1 MPAATVPARLPAF
14 IKLESRFAAEWNVT
28 ARKPA
33 PEHRTV
39 MAFFETLLMLLF
51 VAILLLQVTRRF
63 GVPYPTMLAIAGVVV
78 ALLPRAPH
86 LIIEPQLALA
96 LFIAPALL
104 DSAYDLPPRELRRNW
119 RPLVALAG
127 IAVILTTAAVAWA
140 GVALQG
146 MPLAAAIAL
155 GAIVAPPDAAA
166 AAAMLARADL
176 PRRMISVLKGE
187 SLLNDGVAL
196 LIFAAAVSIAT
207 SSEPATRLIPELA
220 LAVPGGI
227 LLGIVIG
234 TMLAWM
240 MRWMSGTLSA
250 TLMGFVVTFAAWI
263 LAEYLHLSAILCVV
277 AYGMTIAHYL
287 PSRTPP
293 RERVHTYAVWE
304 AVVFLLNVLAF
315 FLMGLQAKEIVSRL
329 NPSEIWEAC
338 GFAGIVFVVVVAVRF
353 AWVML
358 YMRTNAFVAARRGR
372 KGGPGN
378 AHAVLVSWCGMRG
391 LVTLAT
397 ALSLPTTFPERD
409 LIVLSAFAVVLGTLV
424 VQGLTL
430 RPLIRLLSFP
440 PDRSFAKEV
449 ASARLHLID
458 AAEGSMKDR
467 NDAVAERMRD
477 FYKEERKIAEDGD
490 HPREVS
496 ESDALR
502 RLNIAAKRAKLAEL
516 RHSGA
521 IDDDV
526 FHALEQELDWAEL
539 AVSPPH
545 HMELIES

>member
-1 MPAATVPARLPAF
+1 
-14 IKLESRFAAEWNVT
+14 
-28 ARKPA
+28 
-33 PEHRTV
+33 

-51 VAILLLQVTRRF
+51 IAILLLQVTRRF

-86 LIIEPQLALA
+86 LIIEPDLALA

-104 DSAYDLPPRELRRNW
+104 DSAFDLPPRELRRNW

-127 IAVILTTAAVAWA
+127 VAVILTTAAVAWTA
-140 GVALQG
+140 VTLQG

-166 AAAMLARADL
+166 AAAMLARAEL
-176 PRRMISVLKGE
+176 PRRMVSVLKGE

-196 LIFAAAVSIAT
+196 LIFAAAVDIAT
-207 SSEPATRLIPELA
+207 SEAPAIDLIPELA
-220 LAVPGGI
+220 FAVPGGI
-227 LLGIVIG
+227 LLGIAFG
-234 TMLAWM
+234 AALAWM

-250 TLMGFVVTFAAWI
+250 TLMGFVVTFGAWI
-263 LAEYLHLSAILCVV
+263 LAEYLHLSAVLCVV
-277 AYGMTIAHYL
+277 AYGMTIARLL

-315 FLMGLQAKEIVSRL
+315 FLMGLQASEIVSRL
-329 NPSEIWEAC
+329 KPSEIWEAC
-338 GFAGIVFVVVVAVRF
+338 GFAAIVFVVVVVVRF

-358 YMRTNAFVAARRGR
+358 YMRANAFFAARRSR
-372 KGGPGN
+372 KVAAGSKY
-378 AHAVLVSWCGMRG
+378 AVLVSWCGMRG

-397 ALSLPTTFPERD
+397 ALSLPKSFPERD

-430 RPLIRLLSFP
+430 RPLIRRLSFP
-440 PDRSFAKEV
+440 PDRSFAKEI
-449 ASARLHLID
+449 AAARVQLLD
-458 AAEGSMKDR
+458 AAVQNMAGRD
-467 NDAVAERMRD
+467 DPIATRMRET
-477 FYKEERKIAEDGD
+477 YQEERKIAEAGN
-490 HPREVS
+490 HPRDLS
-496 ESDALR
+496 EADALR
-502 RLNIAAKRAKLAEL
+502 RLNIAAKRTKLAQL
-516 RHSGA
+516 RHDGA

-539 AVSPPH
+539 AVSPSNR
-545 HMELIES
+545 MELIES

>member
-1 MPAATVPARLPAF
+1 
-14 IKLESRFAAEWNVT
+14 
-28 ARKPA
+28 
-33 PEHRTV
+33 

-63 GVPYPTMLAIAGVVV
+63 GIPYPTMLAIAGVVV
-78 ALLPRAPH
+78 ALLPRAPQ
-86 LIIEPQLALA
+86 LIIEPELALA

-104 DSAYDLPPRELRRNW
+104 DSAFDLPPRELRRNW

-127 IAVILTTAAVAWA
+127 IAVILTTAAVAWTA
-140 GVALQG
+140 VTLQG

-166 AAAMLARADL
+166 AAAMLARAEL

-196 LIFAAAVSIAT
+196 LIFAAAVNIAT
-207 SSEPATRLIPELA
+207 SEEPATRLIPELA
-220 LAVPGGI
+220 FAVPGGI
-227 LLGIVIG
+227 LLGIAIG
-234 TMLAWM
+234 LMLAWM

-250 TLMGFVVTFAAWI
+250 TLLGFVVTFGAWI
-263 LAEYLHLSAILCVV
+263 LAEHLHLSAILCVV
-277 AYGMTIAHYL
+277 AYGMTIAHVL
-287 PSRTPP
+287 PSRTAP

-315 FLMGLQAKEIVSRL
+315 FLMGLQASEIISRL

-338 GFAGIVFVVVVAVRF
+338 GFAAIVFGVVVVVRF

-358 YMRTNAFVAARRGR
+358 YMRANAFVSARRGKSVPR
-372 KGGPGN
+372 GN
-378 AHAVLVSWCGMRG
+378 ANAVLVSWCGMRG

-397 ALSLPTTFPERD
+397 ALSLPTAFPERD

-440 PDRSFAKEV
+440 PDRSFAQEV
-449 ASARLHLID
+449 AAARLHLLD
-458 AAEGSMKDR
+458 AAVQSMAER
-467 NDAVAERMRD
+467 NDPIASRLREAYE
-477 FYKEERKIAEDGD
+477 EERKIAEAGD
-490 HPREVS
+490 HPRETS
-496 ESDALR
+496 EADALR
-502 RLNIAAKRAKLAEL
+502 RVNIAAKRVKLAEL

-545 HMELIES
+545 HLELIES